1 MLFFF
6 VLLSAIRRMKTYGFF
21 APFFSAFF
29 LLTKERSGRWICR
42 PFIRCR
48 LLLLNGYSLGLY
60 FGVCRKC
67 PVNLFIGQGAV
78 NASTH
83 HQTAILQNFLLCILL
98 AIGKD
103 FKYALENILRFYSVY
118 LFLLHN
124 PKILPL
130 IICVPLV
137 RHSIACDG

>member
-6 VLLSAIRRMKTYGFF
+6 VLLSAIRRIKTYGFF
-21 APFFSAFF
+21 APFFSAFS

-60 FGVCRKC
+60 FGGCREN
-67 PVNLFIGQGAV
+67 PIYFIIGQNAV
-78 NASTH
+78 NAATH

>member
-42 PFIRCR
+42 PFIHCC

-78 NASTH
+78 NAATH
-83 HQTAILQNFLLCILL
+83 HQTTILQNFLPCILF

-103 FKYALENILRFYSVY
+103 FKHTLKNVLCPYPVNS
-118 LFLLHN
+118 FLLHN
-124 PKILPL
+124 LKIRPL
-130 IICVPLV
+130 IICIPLAL
-137 RHSIACDG
+137 H

>member
-6 VLLSAIRRMKTYGFF
+6 VLLSAIRRIKTHGFF

-48 LLLLNGYSLGLY
+48 LLLLNGYSYGLY
-60 FGVCRKC
+60 FGVFIKR
-67 PVNLFIGQGAV
+67 PVYLFIRQGAV

-83 HQTAILQNFLLCILL
+83 HQTTRLQDFLSCVLL
-98 AIGKD
+98 AFGKD
-103 FKYALENILRFYSVY
+103 FKHAIKDVLCPHSINS
-118 LFLLHN
+118 FLLHN
-124 PKILPL
+124 FKIQPL
-130 IICVPLV
+130 IICIPLAL
-137 RHSIACDG
+137 HWIICDV